1 MNFGKILIQGTAV
14 FFFLVFFSLV
24 GAITPQVTSISNVLS
39 IPSDMI
45 IFLVTVILLMVIGS
59 VLGTGVQSIKKSGG
73 SLLMAYASALI
84 IGGMLALF
92 TLLNLS
98 YTVHI
103 RLNWLGNTVYDPWL
117 VIFFIGT
124 PIILTFVV

>member
-1 MNFGKILIQGTAV
+1 
-14 FFFLVFFSLV
+14 
-24 GAITPQVTSISNVLS
+24 
-39 IPSDMI
+39 
-45 IFLVTVILLMVIGS
+45 
-59 VLGTGVQSIKKSGG
+59 
-73 SLLMAYASALI
+73 MAYASALI